1 MQSVY
6 CSINCRMKK
15 PILSLPCSQR
25 IEDLKSNRPGYHCN
39 LCEKQITDFR
49 AKSNDEILQ
58 TIQEAPG
65 KVCGIFN
72 ASQTT
77 FKVSRVFL
85 PRLSQSVGLS
95 LMGIL
100 GFMGPVLTSC
110 EQEPADQAAIKMD
123 AFKKL
128 KFPMNLNGQLTDK
141 KTHKPIPHAS
151 VELVQHGK
159 KLLRTITDENGNFSF
174 FIQRNDLKD
183 ETFDLTFGANGY
195 ASNRLDD
202 FLLKGKNNGKRIQLT
217 LQANPEQAV
226 KLEYCSITTA
236 GVPIVD
242 GLEYIPDPPLVG
254 DVIPEIETPEPVI
267 QQKDRPVSR
276 ENTSPKTMGS
286 KGKDAGN
293 P

>member
-1 MQSVY
+1 
-6 CSINCRMKK
+6 MKK

-58 TIQEAPG
+58 TIQDAPG
-65 KVCGIFN
+65 KVCGIFD
-72 ASQTT
+72 ASQTNY
-77 FKVSRVFL
+77 KVSRVFL
-85 PRLSQSVGLS
+85 PKLSQSVGLS

-100 GFMGPVLTSC
+100 GFMGSVLTSC

-151 VELVQHGK
+151 VTLMQHGK
-159 KLLRTITDENGNFSF
+159 QLLQTITDENGNFSF
-174 FIQRNDLKD
+174 FIQRKDLKD
-183 ETFDLTFGANGY
+183 ETFDLAFGANGY

-202 FLLKGKNNGKRIQLT
+202 FLFKGKNNGKRIQLT
-217 LQANPEQAV
+217 LQANPEQAI
-226 KLEYCSITTA
+226 KLEYCNITTA
-236 GVPIVD
+236 GVPTVD
-242 GLEYIPDPPLVG
+242 GMEYVPDPPLVG
-254 DVIPEIETPEPVI
+254 DVIQEIEIPEPRI
-267 QQKDRPVSR
+267 QLKDRPAERENNSR
-276 ENTSPKTMGS
+276 ETTKS
-286 KGKDAGN
+286 KKKDAGN